1 MFVYSKIL
9 LSLYKNKKLNIMKKL
24 IVIMVLGVCFTSCVE
39 TKEVPKCQS
48 TEVVSVEDPN
58 KEWFELMD
66 RNDGVQYYWFKD
78 KYYTETQL
86 DSIMGVLHV
95 KVTEEMSREL
105 DSISQLSQ

>member
-24 IVIMVLGVCFTSCVE
+24 IVMMVLGVCFTSCVE

-58 KEWFELMD
+58 KERFELMD
-66 RNDGVQYYWFKD
+66 RNDGVQYFRFKD

-86 DSIMGVLHV
+86 DSIMEVVH
-95 KVTEEMSREL
+95 KKITEEMIEEL
-105 DSISQLSQ
+105 DSTASSQ

>member
-1 MFVYSKIL
+1 
-9 LSLYKNKKLNIMKKL
+9 MKKL
-24 IVIMVLGVCFTSCVE
+24 ILMMVLGVSFTSCVE

-86 DSIMGVLHV
+86 DSIGEVIH
-95 KVTEEMSREL
+95 KKITEEMIREL